1 MQTAEIMVINK
12 LDTGTAFGSTIIG
25 NENVFIPAK
34 IMTLLEAKVGDRLNA
49 ILIENKIHPEK
60 TPWMAIRID
69 RIGDMDAHRTDFGD
83 NLAEMILADLRENGS
98 ATVDDV
104 ANALGRPV
112 VGVVAKMQE
121 MARSGLIMRRTFYAV
136 DEADF
141 GVPDE

>member
-12 LDTGTAFGSTIIG
+12 LETGTAFGSTIVG

-69 RIGDMDAHRTDFGD
+69 RIGDMDRKDFGD
-83 NLAEMILADLRENGS
+83 DLAERILADLSENGS

-104 ANALGRPV
+104 ASALGRPV

-121 MARSGLIMRRTFYAV
+121 MVRSGLIMRRTFYAV

>member
-12 LDTGTAFGSTIIG
+12 LETGTAFGSTIVG

-69 RIGDMDAHRTDFGD
+69 RIGDMDRKDFVD
-83 NLAEMILADLRENGS
+83 DLAERILADLRENGS

-104 ANALGRPV
+104 ANALGRHV

-121 MARSGLIMRRTFYAV
+121 MVRSGLIMRRTFYAV